1 MPSQASQTQFLME
14 RSRFILTVVI
24 FLVFASVWAVPSQA
38 QSGCNLTVDAGAD
51 QSFCEGG
58 QLVNLSAQISGDYL
72 SISWLPQSGL
82 TNPDQ
87 ATTAANIDSTIT
99 YVVSVLS
106 RSSVNLITNGD
117 FSSGDVGFT
126 SNYVYGTGGSSG
138 LLTAEGQY
146 AIDDNPSKT
155 HNRFADCTDHTS
167 GTGNMMIVNASGM
180 EDNFWCQTV
189 SVNEGVSYDFSA
201 WVTSVN
207 TQNPAQLQFSI
218 NGELLGSQFNAPAD
232 LCNWQEFAAQWTA
245 PASSEVEICVVNV
258 NLTPAGNDFAID
270 DIAFRELC
278 ETTDSVTLTVV
289 DLNTDWNN
297 PGTLCQND
305 DIIILNDLLSP
316 EATTGGTWTLEGATV
331 SSLDPSKLTPGQYT
345 LGYTAN
351 QDNCEQSDEQT
362 VEVLD
367 APYAGTPG
375 PTLRYCKGT
384 VETVILANELEN
396 EDPGGNWTETSLVA
410 GPANSFDPNTSQLD
424 IAPLP
429 AGNYAFNYAVG
440 SNSGCGISENEVRV
454 IIDAP
459 PAISLGDDR
468 SLNCDETELVLGAGI
483 NANPNYT
490 FTWTDQSGSTLGNS
504 PQLNVNAAGTYQLE
518 VLDNTSTCRAQDEII
533 ISDLVNSSISANIS
547 AVDSRCFDSNDGSIL
562 VEGVT
567 GGTGPYMYS
576 LNDSPFGNTAQFG
589 NLVPGNY
596 RVAIMDAA
604 GCSEE
609 YDVVIGAPTEL
620 QLMIQTDE
628 SLVNLGDSIQLE
640 AVANTRIA
648 EIKWAPDP
656 GCANCTVIT
665 VAPTRSTTYFAEI
678 TDEFGCT
685 ASAQLPIQVQRNID
699 LFVPNAFSPNE
710 DGINDRFFVNAGA
723 GIHIRRLQVV
733 DRWGTI
739 VFQKEDFAPND
750 PQAGWDGYFRG
761 TRIPSSVVVYSLELE
776 LPNGEE
782 YIESGELAV
791 IY

>member
-1 MPSQASQTQFLME
+1 MLLQTQFLME
-14 RSRFILTVVI
+14 RSRFIFILVTL
-24 FLVFASVWAVPSQA
+24 LVFASVWMTPLRA
-38 QSGCNLTVDAGAD
+38 QSGCDLIVDAGAD
-51 QSFCEGG
+51 QTFCEPG
-58 QLVNLSAQISGDYL
+58 QTVNLSAQISGDFL
-72 SISWLPQSGL
+72 SAGWLPQSGL
-82 TNPDQ
+82 TDPDQ
-87 ATTAANIDSTIT
+87 TATQANVDTTIT

-106 RSSVNLITNGD
+106 RSSDNLITNGD
-117 FSSGDVGFT
+117 FSAGDVGFT

-146 AIDDNPSKT
+146 AIDDNASKT

-189 SVNEGVSYDFSA
+189 TVNEGVSYDFSA

-207 TQNPAQLQFSI
+207 AQNPAQLQFSI
-218 NGELLGSQFNAPAD
+218 NGELLGSQFNASAD
-232 LCNWQEFAAQWTA
+232 LCDWQEFAAQWTA
-245 PASSEVEICVVNV
+245 PASSDVEICVVNV

-289 DLNTDWNN
+289 NLNTDWNN

-305 DIIILNDLLSP
+305 DIILLNDLLSP
-316 EATTGGTWTLEGATV
+316 EATTGGSWTLDGQSI
-331 SSLDPSKLTPGQYT
+331 SSLDPSKLNPGQYA
-345 LGYTAN
+345 LRYTVN
-351 QDNCEQSDEQT
+351 EDNCEQSDEQML
-362 VEVLD
+362 EVLD

-375 PTLRYCKGT
+375 PTLRYCAGAL
-384 VETVILANELEN
+384 ETIILADELEN

-429 AGNYAFNYAVG
+429 AGNYTFNYAVG
-440 SNSGCGISENEVRV
+440 SNSGCGVSENEIRV

-459 PAISLGDDR
+459 PAIDLGEDR
-468 SLNCDETELVLGAGI
+468 SFNCDETELVLGAGI
-483 NANPNYT
+483 NANPNYS
-490 FTWTDQSGSTLGNS
+490 FTWTDQGGNTLGNT
-504 PQLNVNAAGTYQLE
+504 PQLTVNTAGIYQLA
-518 VLDNTSTCRAQDEII
+518 VLDNTTTCQAQDEIE
-533 ISDLVNSSISANIS
+533 ISDLVNTAISATIS
-547 AVDSRCFDSNDGSIL
+547 AFDSRCFDSNDGSIF
-562 VEGVT
+562 VDEVS

-576 LNDSPFGNTAQFG
+576 LNGSPFGNTAQFG
-589 NLVPGNY
+589 NLTPGNY
-596 RVAIMDAA
+596 QLVIMDAA

-609 YDVVIGAPTEL
+609 YEVVIGTPTEL
-620 QLMIQTDE
+620 QLTIQTDE
-628 SLVNLGDSIQLE
+628 TIVNLGDSIQLE
-640 AVANTRIA
+640 AIANTRIA

-656 GCANCTVIT
+656 GCANCPVIT
-665 VAPTRSTTYFAEI
+665 VTPTRSTTYFAEI

-685 ASAQLPIQVQRNID
+685 ASAQLPIQVQRSFD

-710 DGINDRFFVNAGA
+710 DGVNDRFFVNAGA

-733 DRWGTI
+733 DRWGTV

-750 PQAGWDGYFRG
+750 PLAGWDGYFRG
-761 TRIPSSVVVYSLELE
+761 TRIPSSIVVYSLELE